1 MIKRIKRQFLFIIIL
16 YFPEQVFF
24 YMIKII
30 KTTSFVNT
38 FLKLS
43 RTSILL
49 NDIKDEKDKF
59 CK

>member
-1 MIKRIKRQFLFIIIL
+1 MIKRIKRQFLLIIIL